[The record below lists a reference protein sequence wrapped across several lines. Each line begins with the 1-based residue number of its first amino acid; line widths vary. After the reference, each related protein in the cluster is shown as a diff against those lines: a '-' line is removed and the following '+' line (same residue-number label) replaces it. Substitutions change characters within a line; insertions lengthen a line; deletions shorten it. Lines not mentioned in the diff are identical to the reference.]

1 VPVLPFL
8 KKHCIEGKNIMN
20 KILTSLFA
28 VAIVSI
34 AITALAVTT
43 TTNYVGSATELSKSA
58 LDKVYVVENTVT
70 ITTADIGDIFKC
82 IGIKPNSLVMA
93 VGVEVVT
100 PNTNSTAI
108 VELGDAG
115 SSTQYDASTALNAAS
130 VTVSPASAWEFYSAA
145 SDIRLTIGTAA
156 ATNVTLKVRAVIAD
170 LSK

>member
-1 VPVLPFL
+1 MKKFLGLIVLL
-8 KKHCIEGKNIMN
+8 AI
-20 KILTSLFA
+20 S
-28 VAIVSI
+28 VALVAS
-34 AITALAVTT
+34 AVTT
-43 TTNYVGSATELSKSA
+43 TTNYVGSATELSSTA
-58 LDKVYVVENTVT
+58 LNKVYVVENTVT
-70 ITTADIGDIFKC
+70 ITTAGIGDIYKC

-100 PNTNSTAI
+100 ANTNSSAI

-115 SSTQYDASTALNAAS
+115 SSTQYDASTALNATS

-156 ATNVTLKVRAVIAD
+156 ATNVTLKVTAVIAD

>member
-1 VPVLPFL
+1 MKKFLGLIVLL
-8 KKHCIEGKNIMN
+8 AI
-20 KILTSLFA
+20 S
-28 VAIVSI
+28 VALV
-34 AITALAVTT
+34 AQAVTT
-43 TTNYVGSATELSKSA
+43 TTNYVGSATELSSTA
-58 LDKVYVVENTVT
+58 LNKVYVVENTVT
-70 ITTADIGDIFKC
+70 ITTAGIGDIYKC

-100 PNTNSTAI
+100 ANTNSSAI

-115 SSTQYDASTALNAAS
+115 SSTQYDASTALNATS

-156 ATNVTLKVRAVIAD
+156 ATNVTLKVTAVIAD